1 MSKKAQEDQHEDQH
15 ARAAILARELRI
27 VFSNLKRR
35 LREQATAGDLTLSQ
49 LAVLSRLDREGPA
62 TVSNLAR
69 EQGVRP
75 QSMGATV
82 AALEAAGM
90 VRGTPDPADGRQ
102 TLLSLTE
109 ACREL
114 IDASRIAREDRLLA
128 VIEAKLTPAEQDE
141 LARGLKLL
149 QRLVD

>member
-1 MSKKAQEDQHEDQH
+1 MSRKVQDDQR
-15 ARAAILARELRI
+15 ARAALLARELRV
-27 VFSNLKRR
+27 VFGNLKRR
-35 LREQATAGDLTLSQ
+35 LREQATAGDMTLSQ
-49 LAVLSRLDREGPA
+49 IAVLSRIDREGPA

-82 AALEAAGM
+82 AALEAAGL
-90 VRGTPDPADGRQ
+90 VHGTPDPADGRQ

-109 ACREL
+109 TCREF
-114 IDASRIAREDRLLA
+114 INAARIEREDRLLA

-141 LARGLKLL
+141 LARALRLL
-149 QRLVD
+149 QRLAD